1 MEQFQEM
8 QLKQRVEE
16 MQQKNSMQMIE
27 EELRRRGEL

>member
-1 MEQFQEM
+1 M